1 MTEDE
6 AIALVVRLL
15 GYERL
20 TKIQQFVFQQSWK
33 AQKYTDMAVEKNYD
47 LGYIKDVGSELWRS
61 LSKVLNE
68 KVTKNN
74 LHGVLER
81 YFQQQV
87 ALNANL
93 NANSGMGQMHMG
105 EAIDVAKFCGRT
117 QELET
122 LSEWILGDRCRVVAI
137 LGMGGMGKTAL
148 SVKIAEQL
156 QNEFDY
162 VIWRS
167 LRHAPT
173 FKDKIAECLKIL
185 SQQQI
190 TTLPANFHEQITY
203 LIEYFRKYR
212 CLLILDNF
220 DTLLEHGQES
230 GTYLDGYEAYG
241 ELLWRLGE
249 TNHQSCVLITSREKP
264 TEIVALAGDGLAVR
278 TLALSGLELDAGKRI
293 LALKS
298 LLISDAEARQ
308 VVDCYS
314 GNPLALKIAATSIR
328 DLYGGNVN
336 HFLASGITLFHG
348 IINLLSQQLQ
358 GLSDLQNQ
366 VMYWLVIYRES
377 ISLTELHSVFTPS
390 MSKLKLMEVLE
401 SLVNCNLI
409 ERDRYGFTQ
418 QSVVMEY
425 VTERLIKLICQEII
439 TESPQ
444 YLLTHALIQA
454 QAKDYIRDS
463 QIQLI
468 VQPILQQLQNS
479 LGSTDQLK
487 HKFGRLIIKLQN
499 EFRNYGEK
507 QNVETIHELPPHLL
521 DNYAGANLLHLLA
534 HLGTDLTGYDFSR
547 LTIRNCDL
555 RSLNLRGVNF
565 TQTDLRD
572 CLFAANFGGVTSVAF
587 SPDGLS
593 LASSDT
599 NGEIQIWDA
608 VNGQQLFICQGH
620 NSWVWNVAFAP
631 NAPILASCGQD
642 HTVKFWNTNNGECFR
657 TLHGHTNIVTAIAFS
672 PDGQLVASTST
683 DRTVRIWNLVT
694 GESIQTLEGHHACVW
709 SVDFH
714 PNGHLLA
721 SAGEDNT
728 IKIWNLETGC
738 CVQTF
743 QGHQYWVKAIAFNP
757 DGKTLASGSFDS
769 TVKIWDL
776 QTGECLKTLLGH
788 KAVVTCL
795 GYSPQGDHLVT
806 GSYDQSVK
814 IWDVATGKCLDTL
827 HKHTNRVWSV
837 AFHPQENLVV
847 SGGDDHAIKVWE
859 LHRGKCIKTLQGN
872 SNAIYAIAYSAQSSD
887 QSNQQNLLAS
897 GHEDQTIKLWNVN
910 INAPQLVE
918 PELQPFQVLR
928 GHSDRILS
936 ITFSPNGQII
946 ASGSADRTIKLWH
959 PQTGKLIKTLQGHRS
974 WIWEIAISPDSKFLA
989 SGSYDHTVK
998 VWDLESGE
1006 CLQTLQGHPSSVLSV
1021 RFSHDGKTLFSSGYD
1036 HIVKHWVLK
1045 TGQCLHTWEADS
1057 SNRVWA
1063 MEISPNSQHLATGGD
1078 DNSIKLWDIE
1088 TGACL
1093 RIFSGHSHPVV
1104 SLIFTPNGDRLIS
1117 GSSDRTIKIWDV
1129 LTGDCLETLQGH
1141 GHWVVSL
1148 ALSQDAKTLMS
1159 GSWDETIRCW
1169 DVATGKC
1176 WQTLRSLLPYKGMII
1191 NNVTG
1196 LTQAEIDTLKVLGAL
1211 AT

>member
-1 MTEDE
+1 MTESE
-6 AIALVVRLL
+6 VIALVTQLL
-15 GYERL
+15 GNGRL
-20 TKIQQFVFQQSWK
+20 KEVQELVFSQSW
-33 AQKYTDMAVEKNYD
+33 AGNKYSDMAIKEGYD

-61 LSKVLNE
+61 LSKALNE

-74 LHGVLER
+74 LRGVLER
-81 YFQQQV
+81 YAQQQA

-93 NANSGMGQMHMG
+93 NASSEMSQIHMG
-105 EAIDVAKFCGRT
+105 EAIDVSKFCGRT

-122 LSEWILGDRCRVVAI
+122 LSKWILGDRCRVVAI

-173 FKDKIAECLKIL
+173 FKDKIEECLKIL

-190 TTLPANFHEQITY
+190 TTLPANFHEQITC

-220 DTLLEHGQES
+220 DTLLEHSQEAV
-230 GTYLDGYEAYG
+230 TYLDGYEAYG

-249 TNHQSCVLITSREKP
+249 TNHQSCVVITSREKP
-264 TEIVALAGDGLAVR
+264 AEIIALAGDGLAVR
-278 TLALSGLELDAGKRI
+278 TLALSGLELDAGKII
-293 LALKS
+293 LALKG
-298 LLISDAEARQ
+298 LLISDAEAKQ
-308 VVDCYS
+308 LVNCYS

-328 DLYGGNVN
+328 DLYEGNVN

-348 IINLLSQQLQ
+348 ISNLLSQQLQ

-366 VMYWLVIYRES
+366 VMYWLVVIYRES
-377 ISLTELHSVFTPS
+377 ISLTELHSAFTPS
-390 MSKLKLMEVLE
+390 IPKLKLMEVLE

-425 VTERLIKLICQEII
+425 VTDRLIKLICQEII

-444 YLLTHALIQA
+444 YLFTHALVQA
-454 QAKDYIRDS
+454 KAKDYIRDS

-468 VQPILQQLQNS
+468 MQPILQQLQTT
-479 LGSTDQLK
+479 LGSK
-487 HKFGRLIIKLQN
+487 HQVEYKLGKLITTLQN
-499 EFRNYGEK
+499 EAAIFAQGNLDVYGTSGLSPLPVNNYG
-507 QNVETIHELPPHLL
+507 
-521 DNYAGANLLHLLA
+521 GANLIHLLA

-555 RSLNLRGVNF
+555 RSLNLQHVNF
-565 TQTDLRD
+565 TKADLRD
-572 CLFAANFGGVTSVAF
+572 CLFAATFGGVTSVAF

-608 VNGQQLFICQGH
+608 VNGQQLFICRGH
-620 NSWVWNVAFAP
+620 NSWVWHVAFAP

-642 HTVKFWNTNNGECFR
+642 HTVKLWNTNNGECFR
-657 TLHGHTNIVTAIAFS
+657 TFRGHTNIVTAIAFS
-672 PDGQLVASTST
+672 PDGQLVASSST
-683 DRTVRIWNLVT
+683 DRTVRIWNPVT
-694 GESIQTLEGHHACVW
+694 GESIQTLEGHSACVW

-721 SAGEDNT
+721 SAAEDNT
-728 IKIWNLETGC
+728 IKLWNLETGSC
-738 CVQTF
+738 ERTLRD
-743 QGHQYWVKAIAFNP
+743 HQYWVKAIAFNP

-769 TVKIWDL
+769 TVKIWDW

-788 KAVVTCL
+788 NAVVTCL
-795 GYSPQGDHLVT
+795 GYSPQGDRLVT

-814 IWDVATGKCLDTL
+814 IWDVARGKCLDTL

-847 SGGDDHAIKVWE
+847 TGGDDHGIKIWE
-859 LHRGKCIKTLQGN
+859 LQRGKCFKTLQGN
-872 SNAIYAIAYSAQSSD
+872 SNAIYAIAYSD
-887 QSNQQNLLAS
+887 QGDRQNLLAS

-910 INAPQLVE
+910 INAPQILK
-918 PELQPFQVLR
+918 PDLQPSQVLR

-936 ITFSPNGQII
+936 IAFSPNGQIL
-946 ASGSADRTIKLWH
+946 ASGSADRTIKLWN
-959 PQTGKLIKTLQGHRS
+959 PLTGNLIKTLQGHRS
-974 WIWEIAISPDSKFLA
+974 WVWEIAISPDSKSLA

-998 VWDLESGE
+998 VWDLESSE

-1036 HIVKHWVLK
+1036 QIVKHWDLE
-1045 TGQCLHTWEADS
+1045 TGECLYTWEADS
-1057 SNRVWA
+1057 SNRIWA
-1063 MEISPNSQHLATGGD
+1063 MEISPNSQYLATGGD
-1078 DNSIKLWDIE
+1078 DHSIKLWDIE
-1088 TGACL
+1088 TGECL
-1093 RIFSGHSHPVV
+1093 RLFSGHSHPVV

-1141 GHWVVSL
+1141 SHWVVSL

-1196 LTQAEIDTLKVLGAL
+1196 LTQAEIDTLKALGAL
-1211 AT
+1211 EP